1 MPAQLKDFV
10 ADVTSTGAPLRVPS
24 KGIRLPKS
32 NFIGLALVPKNLL
45 PDIGS
50 ATTFTAPGGTAAPI
64 TTANLLATLRT
75 LALNGTVFM
84 FGNGVLSGKRGAFKS
99 DEETVIFGSQRTK
112 RDTGEGEISYSFMFK
127 YAYHNTAFM
136 NQLRLMYTDYDI
148 YCFTDRSVEVLR
160 NDLVE
165 PVFKNVKNGEVAGN
179 NGDVI
184 SNGGFDVVVGSDGD
198 IEPEFGQFENML
210 GLSYFKYTFGVPL
223 VTGTGLTA
231 ALGGTVVNKTAPGSG
246 TIANAIQET
255 VQAGV
260 ISYSITL
267 EGGVAVPT
275 GITIDSTTGIVTVA
289 AGVVAGTYKL
299 VGLAENKTGVMGE
312 YRVKLVAA

>member
-10 ADVTSTGAPLRVPS
+10 ADTTSTGAPLRVPS

-50 ATTFTAPGGTAAPI
+50 ATTFTAPGGTATPI
-64 TTANLLATLRT
+64 TTANLLTVLRA

-99 DEETVIFGSQRTK
+99 DEESVIFGSQRTK
-112 RDTGEGEISYSFMFK
+112 RDTGEGEISYNFMFK

-148 YCFTDRSVEVLR
+148 YVFTDRSVEVLR

-165 PVFKNVKNGEVAGN
+165 PVFKNVKNGEVDGD
-179 NGDVI
+179 NGKVI
-184 SNGGFDVVVGSDGD
+184 SSGGFEVVVGTDGD
-198 IEPEFGQFENML
+198 IEPEFGLFE
-210 GLSYFKYTFGVPL
+210 GLLSLSNFKYSFGQPTI
-223 VTGTGLTA
+223 TGTGLTA
-231 ALGGTVVNKTAPGSG
+231 SLNGTVVSKTTTG
-246 TIANAIQET
+246 TGTVTNPILET
-255 VQAGV
+255 VLAGTA
-260 ISYSITL
+260 SYSVIL
-267 EGGVAVPT
+267 EGSISVPT
-275 GITIDSTTGIVTVA
+275 GITIDSASGVVTIA
-289 AGVVAGTYKL
+289 AGVVAGTYK
-299 VGLAENKTGVMGE
+299 VVVAAENRTGVMGE
-312 YRVKLVAA
+312 YRFKLIAA